1 MSALLEVR
9 SLIAGYGRV
18 PVLHGVDLSV
28 DAGEIVG
35 VLGHNGMG
43 KSTLLKTIMG
53 IVPATGGAI
62 AYDGFDLVREP
73 VSRRAR
79 LGVGYVPQGR
89 GIFPNLTVRDNLRM
103 GIAAHDEGDEDEA
116 LRRILVE
123 FPRLGPL
130 LAREGGA
137 LSGGEQQLLSM
148 ARCLVSEPDLILLDE
163 PTEGIQPSIVD
174 EIVDLLRDLHRRR
187 GVAVVLVE
195 QNLDF
200 ITGLS
205 GRVLLLR
212 KGVIA
217 GEVKGADATDPALI
231 EEFTGFG
238 GGSDARDATA
248 DRSTR
253 PPDRAAF
260 PEPARSLSPKSA
272 AVMQPDAAGT
282 PTLRRRITA
291 LQPDSVVA
299 SAPPRTNAAMRSD
312 IVRASA
318 SPRASS
324 AIRSDTAR
332 ASAPPRP
339 DPPTRPNAAASAPPH
354 GAAFDRRISYMT
366 AQRPTHTQLKA
377 IVGELGMH
385 MSDAR
390 VQEFLDV
397 MQGTLAA
404 YDVVDALPDH
414 LPPVLYPRTAGHRPT
429 PEENPLNAWYVRT
442 EVRGAPRGPLH
453 GRTVALK
460 DNVCLAGV
468 PMMNGASTLKGYT
481 PDVDATIVTRLL
493 DAGATIAGKAHC
505 EYFCLSG
512 GSHTGAA
519 GPVENPHKAGHS
531 AGGSS
536 SGSGA
541 LVGGAFVDMAIGG
554 DQGGSIRIPAAYCGC
569 YGMKPTHGLVPYTGV
584 MPIETTIDHT
594 GPMTQ
599 NVRDNAVMLQ
609 AIAGAD
615 GLDPRQYD
623 PQVDDYPGAVGRGAG
638 GLRIALVK
646 EGFGHPVS
654 EPDVDAKVRAGAEVL
669 ERLGATVDE
678 VSIPAHH
685 QGPAIWTPIALEGL
699 TSQMMHGNGMGT
711 GWEGMYTTSLLD
723 FHANWRSRADEL
735 SDTLKI
741 CMFMGQYYLKHHRG
755 HYYAKAQNLARRLR
769 AEYDRVFGAYDL
781 LLMPTLPMKA
791 TPLPPA
797 NAPLELYCRRAF
809 EMLPNTAPF
818 DVTGHPAMSIPCGMS
833 DGLPV
838 GLMLVG
844 GKWQEAAIYRA
855 AAAFEQAGDWRGM

>member
-1 MSALLEVR
+1 MSALLEI
-9 SLIAGYGRV
+9 SGLNAGYGRV
-18 PVLHGVDLSV
+18 PVLHGIDLSV
-28 DAGEIVG
+28 DPGEIVG

-53 IVPATGGAI
+53 IVQATGGAI
-62 AYDGFDLVREP
+62 AYGGFDLVREP

-79 LGVGYVPQGR
+79 LGMGYVPQGR
-89 GIFPNLTVRDNLRM
+89 GIFSNLTVRDNLRM

-116 LRRILVE
+116 LRRILLE
-123 FPRLGPL
+123 LPRLEPL

-137 LSGGEQQLLSM
+137 LSGGEQQLLAI

-174 EIVDLLRDLHRRR
+174 EIAALLRGLNRRR

-200 ITGLS
+200 ITELS
-205 GRVLLLR
+205 GRVLLLQ

-217 GEVKGADATDPALI
+217 GEVKGANAADPVLI

-238 GGSDARDATA
+238 GGSEVRGAVAASVPPGTSA
-248 DRSTR
+248 GMRSDTVRTSAPSR
-253 PPDRAAF
+253 PAP
-260 PEPARSLSPKSA
+260 ST
-272 AVMQPDAAGT
+272 QPDAA
-282 PTLRRRITA
+282 
-291 LQPDSVVA
+291 A
-299 SAPPRTNAAMRSD
+299 ST
-312 IVRASA
+312 
-318 SPRASS
+318 
-324 AIRSDTAR
+324 
-332 ASAPPRP
+332 
-339 DPPTRPNAAASAPPH
+339 PPH
-354 GAAFDRRISYMT
+354 GTAFDRRTSYMT
-366 AQRPTHTQLKA
+366 AQRPTHAQLKE

-397 MQGTLAA
+397 MQGTLDA

-414 LPPVLYPRTAGHRPT
+414 LPPVLYPRTAGHRPV
-429 PEENPLNAWYVRT
+429 PEENPLNAWHVRT

-481 PDVDATIVTRLL
+481 PDVDATVVTRLL

-519 GPVENPHKAGHS
+519 GPVENPHRAGYS

-541 LVGGAFVDMAIGG
+541 LVGGGFVDMAIGG

-584 MPIETTIDHT
+584 MPIEATIDHT

-599 NVRDNAVMLQ
+599 NVRDNAVMLL

-654 EPDVDAKVRAGAEVL
+654 EPDVDAKVRAGAEVFK
-669 ERLGATVDE
+669 RLGATVDE
-678 VSIPAHH
+678 VSIPAHL
-685 QGPAIWTPIALEGL
+685 QGPAVWTPIALEGL

-741 CMFMGQYYLKHHRG
+741 CMLMGQYYLKHHRG

-769 AEYDRVFGAYDL
+769 GEYDRVFGAYDL

-797 NAPLELYCRRAF
+797 NASLELYCRRAF

-818 DVTGHPAMSIPCGMS
+818 DVTGHPAMSIPCAMS

-855 AAAFEQAGDWRGM
+855 AAAFEQAGDWRGR